1 MRRSTSASAFRF
13 SSSELNRVVDR
24 TSTASASRVPSCVE
38 PPAASCGGAASVGSP
53 DTLSAGKRLR
63 AVSSLYLDELLEQ
76 LGQVLDG
83 ADPRVGLGRP
93 ASRTRTRA
101 TRLVGP
107 GGLRN

>member
-53 DTLSAGKRLR
+53 DTLSGGKRLR
-63 AVSSLYLDELLEQ
+63 AVSSLMSSSSSLVRCATVPILESA
-76 LGQVLDG
+76 
-83 ADPRVGLGRP
+83 ADDQRVAYSLQPRP
-93 ASRTRTRA
+93 STRISIW
-101 TRLVGP
+101 
-107 GGLRN
+107 